1 MTELYIHNGRDVS
14 GAPVAVLI
22 TDGVIA
28 EVGTELTVPVGCP
41 TLDAQGCYITAGWID
56 DHTHCN
62 AHAALYYDD
71 ADAIGYRTGV
81 TTVID
86 AGSTGADNVADL
98 YQQAHR
104 AATNVYALLNI
115 ARTGIVAQDELA
127 DLNQLSFSALRTAIQ
142 RYPDFIVGLK
152 VRVSKSVVG
161 DNGVEPLRV
170 AKQYQADLTAQLP
183 LMVHIGSNPPEL
195 AAIIALMRPGDVLT
209 HCFNGKPNGIV
220 NSTGEVAQ
228 YVRKAYQKGLIFD
241 VGHGTDS
248 FSFRTAALARTAH
261 LFPQTLS
268 SDIYYRNRL
277 NGPVYSLAVCVE
289 KLLLLG
295 YRLEEI
301 IPMITTNPAR
311 IFKLTHKEQLCRGY
325 DADLTIFQT
334 VTAPQI
340 VVDSTG
346 EERIAPTQVIPTYSV
361 IAGRVYTCG
370 VDK

>member
-86 AGSTGADNVADL
+86 AGSTGADNV
-98 YQQAHR
+98 
-104 AATNVYALLNI
+104 
-115 ARTGIVAQDELA
+115 A

-311 IFKLTHKEQLCRGY
+311 IFKLTHKGQLCRGY